1 MKDKLLKSKFG
12 MYHGANANSQSKAS
26 DLRKR
31 RTKAELI
38 LWESLKTEKVLNC
51 KFRQQHP
58 IVQFI
63 VDFYS
68 HSIKLV
74 IEVDGDVHN
83 SEETKEYD
91 ENRTIFLNDLGI
103 TVIHFTNE
111 LVEQNIEKVV
121 SDIKNTII
129 KIQLEE

>member
-1 MKDKLLKSKFG
+1 
-12 MYHGANANSQSKAS
+12 
-26 DLRKR
+26 LRKR

-38 LWESLKTEKVLNC
+38 LWESLKSEKVFNC
-51 KFRQQHP
+51 KFKQQHP